1 VLRVFIADGSS
12 LVRERLAELISAVGD
27 VELVGQADNA
37 RGTILA
43 IQRLQPDVAIM
54 DIRMAGGDGLRVLE
68 TVKAGESPPVV
79 IVLAAFPYPQHRQ
92 KCLEAG
98 AEYFLD
104 KATEFDQIAKVLRGV
119 GRGRFLT
126 CIHLSQTSGW
136 FCGWDKRE
144 TIKRFRGW
152 CS

>member
-1 VLRVFIADGSS
+1 MLRVLIADSSS

-27 VELVGQADNA
+27 VELVGQADTA
-37 RGTILA
+37 RGAIQA
-43 IQRLQPDVAIM
+43 IQRLRPDVAIL

-104 KATEFDQIAKVLRGV
+104 KATEFDQIAQVLEGLV
-119 GRGRFLT
+119 GGA
-126 CIHLSQTSGW
+126 S
-136 FCGWDKRE
+136 
-144 TIKRFRGW
+144 
-152 CS
+152 

>member
-1 VLRVFIADGSS
+1 LRVFIADDSP

-27 VELVGQADNA
+27 VELVGQADTA
-37 RGTILA
+37 RGTIQA
-43 IQRLQPDVAIM
+43 IQRLRPDVAIL

-68 TVKAGESPPVV
+68 TVKAGEPPPVV

-104 KATEFDQIAKVLRGV
+104 KATEFDQIAKVLERLV
-119 GRGRFLT
+119 GDA
-126 CIHLSQTSGW
+126 S
-136 FCGWDKRE
+136 
-144 TIKRFRGW
+144 
-152 CS
+152 

>member
-1 VLRVFIADGSS
+1 MLNVFIADSS
-12 LVRERLAELISAVGD
+12 PLVRERLVELISAVGD
-27 VELVGQADNA
+27 VELVGQAENA
-37 RGTILA
+37 QGTIQA
-43 IQRLQPDVAIM
+43 IQRLRPDVAIL

-104 KATEFDQIAKVLRGV
+104 KATEFDQIAKVLEGLV
-119 GRGRFLT
+119 GEA
-126 CIHLSQTSGW
+126 S
-136 FCGWDKRE
+136 
-144 TIKRFRGW
+144 
-152 CS
+152 

>member
-27 VELVGQADNA
+27 VELVGQADTA
-37 RGTILA
+37 RGTIQA
-43 IQRLQPDVAIM
+43 IQRLQPDVAIL
-54 DIRMAGGDGLRVLE
+54 DIRIAGGDGLRVLE

-79 IVLAAFPYPQHRQ
+79 IVLAAFPYPQHRR

-104 KATEFDQIAKVLRGV
+104 KATEFDQIAKVLEGLVRDA
-119 GRGRFLT
+119 
-126 CIHLSQTSGW
+126 S
-136 FCGWDKRE
+136 
-144 TIKRFRGW
+144 
-152 CS
+152 